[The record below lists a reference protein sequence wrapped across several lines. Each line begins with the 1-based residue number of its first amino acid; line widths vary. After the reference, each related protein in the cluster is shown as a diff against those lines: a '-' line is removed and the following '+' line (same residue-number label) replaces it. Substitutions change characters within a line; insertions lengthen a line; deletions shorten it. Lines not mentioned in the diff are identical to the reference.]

1 MSISWVQVPPSE
13 SYMTRVLL
21 YTIPFCGYCLAAKRL
36 LEGKAVAYEEIDVSG
51 AADLRAE
58 MVERAFGRLTV
69 PQIFIEDRHVG
80 GYDDLA
86 QLDRQGRLDPLLRG
100 DRQEQQ

>member
-1 MSISWVQVPPSE
+1 V
-13 SYMTRVLL
+13 
-21 YTIPFCGYCLAAKRL
+21 
-36 LEGKAVAYEEIDVSG
+36 
-51 AADLRAE
+51 
-58 MVERAFGRLTV
+58 TV